1 MLHVFQALSKRLC
14 LHRLKKNQHSWHLYT
29 WKLNFCTRPSEP
41 EIYSTKSFYTY
52 VWTMVLLSPKV
63 IRGNWKEASGVRS
76 YNFNRLLDSNL
87 NKIETRHKA
96 NALENCC
103 IFLMHNYFFLW
114 ILWITKPW
122 PRWSLWLAQQQ
133 ITLSFRIYMVNALS
147 TEHGIHE
154 HNYDLVLIWVK
165 CTQPFLDYHV
175 TKNSKQLLIET
186 LKRKKK
192 KGKFFSVM
200 ILPNTRNWWQ
210 HSCREQWWCFT
221 KIFLLLKE

>member
-14 LHRLKKNQHSWHLYT
+14 LHRLKKNQHSWHLHT
-29 WKLNFCTRPSEP
+29 WKLNFYTRSSEP
-41 EIYSTKSFYTY
+41 EIYSTKPFYTY

-63 IRGNWKEASGVRS
+63 IRGNWKEASSVRS

-87 NKIETRHKA
+87 NKIETRHKV

-103 IFLMHNYFFLW
+103 IFLMHNYFFPW
-114 ILWITKPW
+114 TLWITKPW

-147 TEHGIHE
+147 TEHRIHE

-165 CTQPFLDYHV
+165 CTQPLLDYHV

-186 LKRKKK
+186 LKKKK

-200 ILPNTRNWWQ
+200 ILPNTCNWWQ

-221 KIFLLLKE
+221 KIFFLLKE